1 MTPAPDHTDDVE
13 TLRAA
18 LAAEREARLAAEAR
32 ATGAEARA
40 VGAEAMITH
49 LKLVIAKL
57 RHDKF
62 GASSERGRKLLDQ
75 LELELGELVA
85 TEAEDATRAEE
96 QARTRPGA
104 PPPRRPSRGPLPAHL
119 PRERVVLPSP
129 AACPCCGGKLSKLGE
144 DVTETLEVV
153 PRQWKVIQ
161 TVREKFSCRA
171 CDRITQ
177 PPAPFHPIARGRAG
191 PNLLA
196 MVLEAKFGQHLPLNR
211 QSESYARE
219 GVELS
224 VSTLADWVGTAA
236 AVLSPLH
243 ALIEAHVLAAE
254 RLHGDDT
261 TVPLLARGKTVTARL
276 WTYVRD
282 DQPFAGPAPPA
293 AVFYF
298 SRDRTAE
305 HPKRHLASY
314 TGILQA
320 DAYAGFGDLY
330 LPGRKP
336 GAITEAAC
344 WAHFR
349 RKVFELAEVAR
360 APLAAEA
367 VRRIDQVFEA
377 ERAVNRCPAADRLT
391 HRQSVVAPLVA
402 DLRAWMLET
411 RGRLSRHNDLAKAL
425 DYALKRWAAF
435 TQFLSDGRVCL
446 TNNAAERALRGVALG
461 RKAWLFAGSDRGG
474 ERAAMIYALIT
485 TAKLNS
491 VDPRAWLADVL
502 ARIADHPASR
512 LDELLPWKWQRSQAP
527 ATAAA

>member
-1 MTPAPDHTDDVE
+1 MMPAPGPAEDVE

-18 LAAEREARLAAEAR
+18 LAAEREARIAAEARATGAEAR

-40 VGAEAMITH
+40 VGAEAMIAH

-85 TEAEDATRAEE
+85 TVAEDAAQAES
-96 QARTRPGA
+96 QADARPGTP

-129 AACPCCGGKLSKLGE
+129 SACSCCGGRLSKLGE

-153 PRQWKVIQ
+153 PRSWKVIQ

-171 CDRITQ
+171 CESITQ

-191 PNLLA
+191 PHLLA

-236 AVLSPLH
+236 ATLSPLH
-243 ALIEAHVLAAE
+243 ALIEAHVLTAE

-276 WTYVRD
+276 WAYVRD
-282 DQPFAGPAPPA
+282 DRPFAGPAPPA
-293 AVFYF
+293 ALFYF

-305 HPKRHLASY
+305 HPRRHLASY

-320 DAYAGFGDLY
+320 DAYAGYGELY
-330 LPGRKP
+330 RAGRQPGP
-336 GAITEAAC
+336 ITEAAC

-349 RKVFELAEVAR
+349 PKVLDLAELAR

-367 VRRIDQVFEA
+367 VQRIDQVFEA
-377 ERAVNRCPAADRLT
+377 ERAVNGCPAADRLA
-391 HRQSVVAPLVA
+391 HRQRIVAPLVA
-402 DLRAWMLET
+402 ELQAWMLET
-411 RGRLSRHNDLAKAL
+411 RGRLSRHNELARAL
-425 DYALKRWAAF
+425 DYALKRWPAF
-435 TQFLSDGRVCL
+435 TNVLDDGRICL
-446 TNNAAERALRGVALG
+446 TNNAAEGALRGIALG

-474 ERAAMIYALIT
+474 ERAAMIYTLIT
-485 TAKLNS
+485 TAKLND
-491 VDPRAWLADVL
+491 VDPRA
-502 ARIADHPASR
+502 
-512 LDELLPWKWQRSQAP
+512 
-527 ATAAA
+527 

>member
-1 MTPAPDHTDDVE
+1 MTPVAADPDDVE
-13 TLRAA
+13 ALRAA
-18 LAAEREARLAAEAR
+18 LAVEREARLAAEAR
-32 ATGAEARA
+32 ATGAEA
-40 VGAEAMITH
+40 MIAH

-75 LELELGELVA
+75 LELELGELAA
-85 TEAEDATRAEE
+85 TVAEDATRAEN
-96 QARTRPGA
+96 QAGPRPSA

-144 DVTETLEVV
+144 DITETLEVI

-171 CDRITQ
+171 CERITQ

-191 PNLLA
+191 PQLLA

-211 QSESYARE
+211 QSERYARE
-219 GVELS
+219 GAELS

-243 ALIEAHVLAAE
+243 ALIEAHVLTAE

-261 TVPLLARGKTVTARL
+261 TVPLLARGKTLTARL
-276 WTYVRD
+276 WSYVRD

-305 HPKRHLASY
+305 HPKRHLAAYS
-314 TGILQA
+314 GILQA
-320 DAYAGFGDLY
+320 DAYAGYGDLY
-330 LPGRKP
+330 LASRRPGP
-336 GAITEAAC
+336 ITEAAC

-349 RKVFELAEVAR
+349 RKVFELAEVTR

-367 VRRIDQVFEA
+367 VRCIDRVFEA
-377 ERAVNRCPAADRLT
+377 ERAVNGCPAADRLA
-391 HRQSVVAPLVA
+391 HRQRIVAPLVA
-402 DLRAWMLET
+402 ELQAWMLET

-435 TQFLSDGRVCL
+435 TQFLSDGRICL

-512 LDELLPWKWQRSQAP
+512 LDELLPWKWQRAQTP

>member
-1 MTPAPDHTDDVE
+1 MIAAPDPADDVE
-13 TLRAA
+13 ALRAA
-18 LAAEREARLAAEAR
+18 LAAEREARIA
-32 ATGAEARA
+32 
-40 VGAEAMITH
+40 AEAMIAH

-62 GASSERGRKLLDQ
+62 GASSERGRKLIDQ
-75 LELELGELVA
+75 MELELGDLVA
-85 TEAEDATRAEE
+85 TVAEDATRAEGQGRE
-96 QARTRPGA
+96 GPGA
-104 PPPRRPSRGPLPAHL
+104 PSPRKPVRGPLPAHL
-119 PRERVVLPSP
+119 PRERVVMPSP
-129 AACPCCGGKLSKLGE
+129 SACPCCGGKLSKLGE

-153 PRQWKVIQ
+153 PRSWKVVQ
-161 TVREKFSCRA
+161 TVRERFSCRS
-171 CDRITQ
+171 CETITQ

-211 QSESYARE
+211 QSETYGRE

-243 ALIEAHVLAAE
+243 ALIAAHVLAAE

-282 DQPFAGPAPPA
+282 DRPFAGPAPPA
-293 AVFYF
+293 ALFHF

-305 HPKRHLASY
+305 HPRRHLASY

-320 DAYAGFGDLY
+320 DAYAGFGELY
-330 LPGRKP
+330 RPDRRPGP
-336 GAITEAAC
+336 ITEAAC

-349 RKVFELAEVAR
+349 RKAFELAEVAR

-367 VRRIDQVFEA
+367 VRRIDRVFDA
-377 ERAVNRCPAADRLT
+377 ERQVNGHPAAERLA
-391 HRQSVVAPLVA
+391 HRQAVVAPLVA
-402 DLRAWMLET
+402 DLHAWMLDT
-411 RGRLSRHNDLAKAL
+411 RARLSRHNDLAKAL
-425 DYALKRWAAF
+425 DYALKRWEAF
-435 TQFLSDGRVCL
+435 TGFLADGRVCL
-446 TNNAAERALRGVALG
+446 TNNAAERALRGIALG

-474 ERAAMIYALIT
+474 ERAAIMISLIA
-485 TAKLNS
+485 TAKLND

-512 LDELLPWKWQRSQAP
+512 LDQLLPWNWTPKP
-527 ATAAA
+527 AELPAAA

>member
-1 MTPAPDHTDDVE
+1 MAIPPDHSDDVE
-13 TLRAA
+13 ALRAA

-32 ATGAEARA
+32 A
-40 VGAEAMITH
+40 VGAEAMIAH

-85 TEAEDATRAEE
+85 TMAEDAIRAER
-96 QARTRPGA
+96 QSGDRPGA
-104 PPPRRPSRGPLPAHL
+104 PPPRRPVRGPLPAHL
-119 PRERVVLPSP
+119 PRERVVIPSP
-129 AACPCCGGKLSKLGE
+129 TACPCCGGRLSKLGE

-153 PRQWKVIQ
+153 PRSWKVIQ
-161 TVREKFSCRA
+161 TVRERFSCRSCEA
-171 CDRITQ
+171 IAQ

-196 MVLEAKFGQHLPLNR
+196 MILEAKFGQHLPLNR
-211 QSESYARE
+211 QSETYGRE

-243 ALIEAHVLAAE
+243 ALIAAHVLAAE

-282 DQPFAGPAPPA
+282 DRPFAGPAPPA
-293 AVFYF
+293 ALFQF

-305 HPKRHLASY
+305 HPRRHLAAY
-314 TGILQA
+314 AGILQA
-320 DAYAGFGDLY
+320 DAYAGFGELY
-330 LPGRKP
+330 RPDRKP
-336 GAITEAAC
+336 GPIAEAAC

-349 RKVFELAEVAR
+349 RKAFELAEVAR

-367 VRRIDQVFEA
+367 VRRIDGVFEA
-377 ERAVNRCPAADRLT
+377 ERKVSGRSAAERLAHRRAVVT
-391 HRQSVVAPLVA
+391 PLVA
-402 DLRAWMLET
+402 DLHSWMLET
-411 RGRLSRHNDLAKAL
+411 RARLSRHNDVAKAL
-425 DYALKRWAAF
+425 DYALTRWVAF
-435 TQFLSDGRVCL
+435 TRFLGDGRICL

-474 ERAAMIYALIT
+474 DRAAVMLSLIT
-485 TAKLNS
+485 TAKLNGA
-491 VDPRAWLADVL
+491 DPRAWLADVL
-502 ARIADHPASR
+502 ARIADHSASR
-512 LDELLPWKWQRSQAP
+512 LDQLLPWNWTPKP
-527 ATAAA
+527 AALPTAA